1 MTPPRIRFTSPEAEF
16 IEPLFEEPLLSDYN
30 HPTGMETSTQ
40 IAKKGPLPSAQH
52 YIFWE
57 LSRGC
62 TPATHSMYP
71 PFVGNSMS
79 PISSPIPLS
88 SSSEI
93 LLGATLASYT
103 KRTEIDLVKDP
114 LTIRVGTCDT
124 PNAILDVLLEQA
136 LTFEEL
142 KNDDAKLTMCLR
154 LIIDHL
160 HVFSAN
166 HAIGDNASVV
176 SLEVRYP

>member
-1 MTPPRIRFTSPEAEF
+1 MTPPRIRFTSPDAEF

-40 IAKKGPLPSAQH
+40 IA
-52 YIFWE
+52 IFWE

>member
-1 MTPPRIRFTSPEAEF
+1 MTPPRIRFTGPEAEF
-16 IEPLFEEPLLSDYN
+16 IEPLFGEPLLSGCN
-30 HPTGMETSTQ
+30 HPTRMKTRMH
-40 IAKKGPLPSAQH
+40 IADKGPLPSAQH
-52 YIFWE
+52 YIFGE

-62 TPATHSMYP
+62 ILTTRSMYP
-71 PFVGNSMS
+71 PLAGNSMS

-88 SSSEI
+88 SGSEI
-93 LLGATLASYT
+93 ILGATLASYT
-103 KRTEIDLVKDP
+103 RRTEIDLVKDP

-166 HAIGDNASVV
+166 HAISDNASVV